1 MYKNRTSRWLAG
13 KYLLIIPVA
22 GIMFL
27 FIAATNKVS
36 SDIVYDKSAVSEE
49 VVSIKGRVTDEAGN
63 AISGASIKIKN
74 ISKVSKTDVAGVFE
88 LTDVPLKSVITVSH
102 PKFSGE
108 ELKITKPKPYYR
120 IVLKRKDS
128 QLSSTF
134 KSENSAAETSGIL
147 DLKRQNAA
155 ETDIVNSVNGTHKK
169 DYRKPYYYN
178 AAVLLTEVDPAFPTI
193 REIGKYLNK
202 TIDFS
207 TKEPQRATYPEIVA
221 YERLAP
227 SIYADPD
234 AVRYGIMSAGFK
246 D

>member
-1 MYKNRTSRWLAG
+1 MYKNRASRWLAG

-27 FIAATNKVS
+27 VIAATNKVS
-36 SDIVYDKSAVSEE
+36 SEILYERSVLSEE
-49 VVSIKGRVTDEAGN
+49 VVSIKGRITDESGN
-63 AISGASIKIKN
+63 AISGASVKIKN
-74 ISKVSKTDVAGVFE
+74 TSKVSKTDVAGVFE

-134 KSENSAAETSGIL
+134 KSEKLASETSGIQ
-147 DLKRQNAA
+147 KFQRQNAVK
-155 ETDIVNSVNGTHKK
+155 TDTANSVQGTHKK

-178 AAVLLTEVDPAFPTI
+178 AAVLLTQVDPVFPTI

-207 TKEPQRATYPEIVA
+207 TNKPQRATYPEIVA

-227 SIYADPD
+227 SIYADPE
-234 AVRYGIMSAGFK
+234 AVHYGFMSAGIK